1 MTMFDY
7 LIVGK
12 GLFGAAAAR
21 YLSQHSDKVAIIGP
35 DEPQDWVNHPG
46 VFSSHYD
53 QGRIA
58 TYNGPDA
65 VWAQLD
71 RPSIAQYRALETASG
86 VGFYEPVGLLTVSP
100 PAAEYIYPYHVAAGD
115 NVRQFSQADLPL
127 PLRFPAGFN
136 IFWEGAP
143 TGYINPR
150 EMVRAQLAVA
160 MGQKTAVI
168 PHLVTR
174 VQNQGSH
181 VTVTTDD
188 GTTSY
193 TGEKV
198 LLATGAF
205 ANCFD
210 LLPRPLHI
218 VNKTETTI
226 LAEVS
231 PETAAQL
238 RQMPPVNY
246 KIGSEILG
254 DLYLLPPIRY
264 PNGRFYL
271 KLGGNTPADHFL
283 PTLGDLRRWFTSSSH
298 PYLPAFQAALREMM
312 PDTEFLS
319 WQFKPCVVC
328 YTPHGKPFIG
338 AVDER
343 IFLVTG
349 GNGGSAHPSDAI
361 GKLAAEL
368 VINGRWVS
376 PLDPAL
382 FQIVYA

>member
-1 MTMFDY
+1 MFDY
-7 LIVGK
+7 VIVGK

-21 YLSQHSDKVAIIGP
+21 YLSQEGGKVAIIGP
-35 DEPQDWVNHPG
+35 DEPADWATHPG
-46 VFSSHYD
+46 VFGSHYD

-58 TYNGPDA
+58 TYNGPDG

-71 RPSIAQYRALETASG
+71 RASIDQYRALEAASG
-86 VGFYEPVGLLTVSP
+86 IGFYEPVGLLTVSP
-100 PAAEYIYPYHVAAGD
+100 PAAAYVYPYHVAASD
-115 NVRQFSQADLPL
+115 NVRQFTQADLPL

-136 IFWEGAP
+136 LFWEGPP

-150 EMVRAQLAVA
+150 EMLRAQLAMAV
-160 MGQKTAVI
+160 GQKTAVI
-168 PHLVTR
+168 PHLVTH

-181 VTVTTDD
+181 VAVTTDD
-188 GTTSY
+188 GTIY
-193 TGEKV
+193 TAHKV
-198 LLATGAF
+198 LLAAGAF
-205 ANCFD
+205 ANCFH
-210 LLPRPLHI
+210 LLPRPLNI

-231 PETAAQL
+231 PETAVQL
-238 RQMPPVNY
+238 AHMPPVNY
-246 KIGSEILG
+246 KIGSDTLG

-283 PTLGDLRRWFTSSSH
+283 PTLADLRRWFASRSH
-298 PYLPAFQAALREMM
+298 PYEAVLQAALRELM
-312 PDTEFLS
+312 PNTDFLS

-343 IFLVTG
+343 IFLATG

-361 GKLAAEL
+361 GKLAADL
-368 VINGRWVS
+368 VINGRWS
-376 PLDPAL
+376 SSLDPTL
-382 FQIVYA
+382 FQIIYA